1 MEKRSF
7 RFLITVSLFCFVCAL
22 AGVSSSLAATDTSK
36 MAPEKEIGAPSMAVT
51 HNMPSDQTM
60 AIQKALNKEGYKLKD
75 DGLMG
80 NHTRAAIEAF
90 QKKNA
95 LKITGNPDEETLAEL
110 LGIKYQ

>member
-36 MAPEKEIGAPSMAVT
+36 MAIEKGIRTPAMAMT
-51 HNMPSDQTM
+51 HMPSDQTV

-80 NHTRAAIEAF
+80 KHTRAAIEAF
-90 QKKNA
+90 QKKM
-95 LKITGNPDEETLAEL
+95 LSK
-110 LGIKYQ
+110 

>member
-1 MEKRSF
+1 MERRSF
-7 RFLITVSLFCFVCAL
+7 HFLITVSLFFFVCAL

-36 MAPEKEIGAPSMAVT
+36 MAPEKATMTPTMAMK
-51 HNMPSDQTM
+51 HMPSNQTL

-80 NHTRAAIEAF
+80 KHTRAAIEAF

-95 LKITGNPDEETLAEL
+95 LKITGNPDEETLAKL